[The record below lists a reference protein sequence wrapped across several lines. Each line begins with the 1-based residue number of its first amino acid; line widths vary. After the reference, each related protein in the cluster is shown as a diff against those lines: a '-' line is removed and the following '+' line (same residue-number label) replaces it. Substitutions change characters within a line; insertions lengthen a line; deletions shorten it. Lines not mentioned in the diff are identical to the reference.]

1 MSLIKKYKNI
11 ILGLSGVVLIATGV
25 SLLLKERHDPLAAFK
40 KRPPLRL
47 SSFTTGGSAQ
57 KVLNVEMKFEEVQ
70 TNDEVAEIKAFVSLP
85 FSYKNSL
92 NYKWK
97 LGQGVELV
105 EGAAEGKVLELF
117 AQQAHLISIKV
128 KGFSKQ
134 ENRHI
139 GFEIFSQSQGR
150 GIFGDALIASDI
162 ENTFENTVQNVERIK
177 ASE

>member
-1 MSLIKKYKNI
+1 MSLIKKYKHI
-11 ILGLSGVVLIATGV
+11 IWLLPTVTVLTLAILISV
-25 SLLLKERHDPLAAFK
+25 KDRHDPLAAFK
-40 KRPPLRL
+40 KKPPLLL

-57 KVLNVEMKFEEVQ
+57 KVLNVEIKYDEVQ
-70 TNDEVAEIKAFVSLP
+70 SNSEVAEIKAFVTLP

-92 NYKWK
+92 TYKWK
-97 LGQGVELV
+97 LGQGVEIV

-117 AQQAHLISIKV
+117 AQQTHLISIKV

-134 ENRHI
+134 ENHHI
-139 GFEIFSQSQGR
+139 GFEIFGQTQGH
-150 GIFGDALIASDI
+150 GIFGEALVASDL